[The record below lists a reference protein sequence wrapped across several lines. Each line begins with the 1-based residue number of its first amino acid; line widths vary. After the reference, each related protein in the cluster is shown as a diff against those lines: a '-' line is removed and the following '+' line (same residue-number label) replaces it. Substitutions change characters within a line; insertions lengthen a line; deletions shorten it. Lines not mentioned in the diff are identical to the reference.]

1 MKKYFIVF
9 IPLFLMLV
17 SCARQIKDMNVDM
30 AKRGIYGAK
39 VIIAEDWTQH
49 VFYADTLFFKHLDST
64 GDFRKG
70 EIIMSRV
77 FDSEG
82 DIVIDAD
89 PGVYVLVAARFF
101 DLGVWYIS
109 VFDERFMKYS
119 LVELKAGET
128 RIIPETY
135 VLALSGFYYGKDPT
149 DVQKVNRA
157 LLGKAVGYTGHSY
170 TLGILDPY
178 KYPDM
183 EEQKIH
189 AENMK
194 EESRLVVEFK

>member
-1 MKKYFIVF
+1 VKKYFIVF
-9 IPLFLMLV
+9 IPFFLMLV

-101 DLGVWYIS
+101 DRGVWYIS
-109 VFDERFMKYS
+109 VFDERLMKYS

-128 RIIPETY
+128 KVIPKTY
-135 VLALSGFYYGKDPT
+135 TIGVSGYYYVDPPS
-149 DVQKVNRA
+149 DLQKLNREI
-157 LLGKAVGYTGHSY
+157 LGKMVGYAGHSY
-170 TLGILDPY
+170 MRGILDPY

-183 EEQKIH
+183 EEQKKRE
-189 AENMK
+189 ENLK
-194 EESRLVVEFK
+194 EETKDVKEFK